1 STATAIRPRR
11 RCRWPPATSS
21 SRAGSK
27 RATWSCSPPWGQATR
42 RGRASGA
49 GRIDRLR
56 GQRSAFSNQLP
67 QTARG
72 GGAGLGGGGEPL
84 ALGVLTA
91 FAVSDQLSAISF
103 SRQLA
108 AGALL
113 GRHRFDDR
121 TAPAGCG
128 QRRLRLGGGCAQE
141 AFTSGLV
148 SAAAF
153 SRRMKRF

>member
-1 STATAIRPRR
+1 
-11 RCRWPPATSS
+11 
-21 SRAGSK
+21 
-27 RATWSCSPPWGQATR
+27 
-42 RGRASGA
+42 
-49 GRIDRLR
+49 
-56 GQRSAFSNQLP
+56 
-67 QTARG
+67 
-72 GGAGLGGGGEPL
+72 
-84 ALGVLTA
+84 LTA